1 MYNNSKPLI
10 SIVTVSYNAAT
21 TIEQTILSVIN
32 QDFEDF
38 EYIIV
43 DGGSTDGT
51 VDIIKKYQDKI
62 TLWVSEPDRGI
73 YDAMNK
79 GIRLAKGEWINFMN
93 AGDSFSNENTL
104 NTCIQAILKHSNI
117 EVIYSDVNRFLNGN
131 FIEKSILYHENKYS
145 VRSAC
150 FAICNQA
157 CIYKSNL
164 HEIYGEYL
172 VNKDLVTADYLFLSL
187 ISKEKFHKVNT
198 PIANYD
204 MAGVS
209 AGLKTYRQILAIDVL
224 LNNLPIYLVVFKSI
238 AYYYHL
244 FRSWVK
250 EILKNK

>member
-79 GIRLAKGEWINFMN
+79 GIRLAKGEFIYFIN
-93 AGDSFSNENTL
+93 AGDVLLELPTGDLLSSSSSLIVFPVKLSSGAVFIPKVNYSLKIRNTLPHQGCFYKNSTELCYDTNFKVFSDFCLNQRMYKQGKTIEVFNKPIIAYHDMGGISHDRKYSNE
-104 NTCIQAILKHSNI
+104 IF
-117 EVIYSDVNRFLNGN
+117 EVVKTNFGLFYLIFSWIYFKKQGLLQRIKN
-131 FIEKSILYHENKYS
+131 
-145 VRSAC
+145 
-150 FAICNQA
+150 
-157 CIYKSNL
+157 
-164 HEIYGEYL
+164 
-172 VNKDLVTADYLFLSL
+172 L
-187 ISKEKFHKVNT
+187 IS
-198 PIANYD
+198 
-204 MAGVS
+204 
-209 AGLKTYRQILAIDVL
+209 
-224 LNNLPIYLVVFKSI
+224 
-238 AYYYHL
+238 
-244 FRSWVK
+244 
-250 EILKNK
+250 

>member
-79 GIRLAKGEWINFMN
+79 GIRLAKGEFIYFIN
-93 AGDSFSNENTL
+93 AGDVLLELPISILLSNSSSLIVFPVKLSSGAVFIPKVNYSLRIRNTLPHQGCFYKNSAELCYDTNFKVFSDFCLNQRMYKQGKKIEAFDKPIIAFHDMGGISHDRKYSNEIFKVVKTNFGL
-104 NTCIQAILKHSNI
+104 HYLMFSWIYFKKQGLLK
-117 EVIYSDVNRFLNGN
+117 R
-131 FIEKSILYHENKYS
+131 
-145 VRSAC
+145 
-150 FAICNQA
+150 
-157 CIYKSNL
+157 
-164 HEIYGEYL
+164 
-172 VNKDLVTADYLFLSL
+172 
-187 ISKEKFHKVNT
+187 
-198 PIANYD
+198 
-204 MAGVS
+204 
-209 AGLKTYRQILAIDVL
+209 
-224 LNNLPIYLVVFKSI
+224 
-238 AYYYHL
+238 
-244 FRSWVK
+244 
-250 EILKNK
+250 LKNLRS